1 MNKSY
6 DYLIGGGTK
15 DLYGQQIEN
24 LNMLKK
30 YLIYD
35 VSINDKKQNKNFNL
49 NIPNS
54 FTTDDNLKDGTNTIK
69 CSLLLNKENT
79 SFLLDYLNYT
89 FYIIKLNFLEK
100 IIYKQI
106 SYYEDIDTLLFNMRS
121 EIYNI
126 LKSNNYDIYL
136 LIQEQIFNEDIL
148 KHIEKSANENIKPII
163 KKYQIELIKLK
174 NDKLAEIKE
183 IIDDYKNIKFSNIYF
198 KDLCIYVNDKNKI
211 ISNQIDNIIKTYSVN
226 VNITNEDIKFN
237 DEYIKL
243 KSATQEKIINI
254 RKSDLSENEKNKQI
268 TALRNKDNEMTKE
281 YLRITNNFRIY
292 RIKKVFNDDIMYFIS
307 IIKKFRKSII
317 TCDEENIFIEEKIIN
332 RKKIINKKNII
343 NGVYISNKLFKSNI
357 FSLCSII
364 GINIKKHEL
373 IIKYNNDINFVNI
386 EKLCINIE
394 SDFNFLNN

>member
-1 MNKSY
+1 
-6 DYLIGGGTK
+6 
-15 DLYGQQIEN
+15 
-24 LNMLKK
+24 
-30 YLIYD
+30 
-35 VSINDKKQNKNFNL
+35 
-49 NIPNS
+49 
-54 FTTDDNLKDGTNTIK
+54 
-69 CSLLLNKENT
+69 
-79 SFLLDYLNYT
+79 
-89 FYIIKLNFLEK
+89 
-100 IIYKQI
+100 
-106 SYYEDIDTLLFNMRS
+106 MRS